1 MNKKISE
8 IGIEVIKNLTE
19 LVITIDQREEERS
32 KKEDIRHKELIEAI
46 KSLKTDGTELSTN
59 VEALREIHVDKKED
73 EIKIEKTETHKINK
87 EKKAKKTEIKKE
99 EEINLFAQATEE
111 IKEEKTVVEMIAEK
125 IEEAKEIKE
134 EDINTEIFGEDVE
147 DVIST
152 EEQLGAD
159 SSNTYAIIDEE
170 KADEAKEYIDELI
183 NEEESQETEQKEE
196 VVEEEQEIENVV
208 EEDKEIEE
216 ILTEDVKEDSEE
228 EDSEMFEDEDD
239 EDEVLAMLNKA
250 TERINLADKK
260 EKDVKIEEEEENTE
274 KKVVEP
280 KEKTEIEEATLVGKS
295 SEEIKQEIEEL
306 RAEIHSFNRLKNDY
320 PIIDDELL
328 KIMLEGPLTKAPITK
343 KIMANKILAE
353 LQKAKDEMKMEE
365 ENQLINNHGKKELE
379 SISVME
385 EIQELEVEKDE
396 IRVEGDLTEEVK
408 ELILEIDKGRKTE
421 PFVHFHGEI
430 KLLKDQFIEFGGETL
445 YKTEYMKEIV
455 VNVLGK
461 EVTIKKG
468 TEGGY
473 VSEDCFIGRNVGIWP
488 KVRVFSGAVIA
499 DNSVIA
505 TAKNTNEE
513 IMIGRFQ
520 KITEK
525 GTIIWKDKSILE
537 TLDKTEFKIVR
548 D

>member
-19 LVITIDQREEERS
+19 LVIAIDQREEERS

-46 KSLKTDGTELSTN
+46 KFLKTDGVELSTN
-59 VEALREIHVDKKED
+59 RKMIAEIPMDKKDD
-73 EIKIEKTETHKINK
+73 EIKIEKTETPKTNK

-99 EEINLFAQATEE
+99 EETNLFAQATEE
-111 IKEEKTVVEMIAEK
+111 IKEEKTVVEIIAEK
-125 IEEAKEIKE
+125 IEEAKEVKE
-134 EDINTEIFGEDVE
+134 EDVNPEIFGEDVE
-147 DVIST
+147 DVISA

-183 NEEESQETEQKEE
+183 SE
-196 VVEEEQEIENVV
+196 
-208 EEDKEIEE
+208 EEDKEAEQKKEDEEEDQEIKE
-216 ILTEDVKEDSEE
+216 ILTEDMKEDSDETDIEMLE
-228 EDSEMFEDEDD
+228 EDDD
-239 EDEVLAMLNKA
+239 EDKVLAMLNKA
-250 TERINLADKK
+250 TERINLANKK
-260 EKDVKIEEEEENTE
+260 EKDVKIEEESPGE
-274 KKVVEP
+274 KVAEP
-280 KEKTEIEEATLVGKS
+280 KEETATIEEAKLV
-295 SEEIKQEIEEL
+295 EEGLDEIEQKIEEL
-306 RAEIHSFNRLKNDY
+306 RAEIHSFPRLKNDY
-320 PIIDDELL
+320 PIIDDDLL
-328 KIMLEGPLTKAPITK
+328 KIMMEGPLTKAPITK
-343 KIMANKILAE
+343 KMMANKILAE
-353 LQKAKDEMKMEE
+353 LQKAKDESKMAE
-365 ENQLINNHGKKELE
+365 ENQLINDHGKKELE
-379 SISVME
+379 SISAME

-396 IRVEGDLTEEVK
+396 VRVEGDLTEEVK
-408 ELILEIDKGRKTE
+408 KLILEIDKGRKTE

-445 YKTEYMKEIV
+445 YKTEYMKEVV

-473 VSEDCFIGRNVGIWP
+473 VSEDCFIGKNVGIWP

-499 DNSVIA
+499 ENSVIA
-505 TAKNTNEE
+505 TAKNVDEE

-525 GTIIWKDKSILE
+525 GTIIWKDRSILE